1 VTLRLASLTFAAL
14 AALPG
19 FAGQQPTPSIAVEP
33 DQFDFGSVRQQST
46 VSKQFRIRNFGSGSL
61 TIERISA
68 SCGCSAWQLEEGDIA
83 PGQGSNLRV
92 SLDTR
97 DDVGRVERT
106 VLVESNDP
114 ERPKLLIRLYA
125 TIVAK

>member
-1 VTLRLASLTFAAL
+1 MTLRLASLTFAVL
-14 AALPG
+14 AASPG
-19 FAGQQPTPSIAVEP
+19 LAGQRPAPSIAVEP

-46 VSKQFRIRNFGSGSL
+46 VSKQFRIRNFGSSSL
-61 TIERISA
+61 TIKRISA

-83 PGQGSNLRV
+83 AGQGSDLRV

-106 VLVESNDP
+106 VLIESNDP

-125 TIVAK
+125 TIVE